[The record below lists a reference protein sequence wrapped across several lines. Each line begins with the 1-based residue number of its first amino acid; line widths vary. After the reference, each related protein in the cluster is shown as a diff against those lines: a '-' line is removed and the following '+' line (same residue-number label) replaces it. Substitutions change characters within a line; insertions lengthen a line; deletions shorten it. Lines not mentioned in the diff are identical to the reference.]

1 MTGTTAFIA
10 FRFDR
15 RHDKSG
21 VRSFDKRL
29 GTGHRSGLDFGKLLR
44 TCLVTLAAPAA
55 AATTAAFAMFS
66 GRLLRFL
73 CGCGRLR
80 LAIGRFGRFT
90 RQGEGDDLWRLLR
103 LGARVLLSA
112 VRTTVASRAL
122 ASALVALLLAT
133 PAARRITLAA
143 LFARLCG
150 RLGACT

>member
-1 MTGTTAFIA
+1 VFRA
-10 FRFDR
+10 FRLDR
-15 RHDKSG
+15 RHDERG
-21 VRSFDKRL
+21 VRSFDERL
-29 GTGHRSGLDFGKLLR
+29 GTGHRTGLDFGKLLR
-44 TCLVTLAAPAA
+44 TCLVTLATPAA

-80 LAIGRFGRFT
+80 RAIGRFGRFT
-90 RQGEGDDLWRLLR
+90 RQGEGDDLWRRR

-112 VRTTVASRAL
+112 VRTAVPSRAL

-143 LFARLCG
+143 LFAPRCR
-150 RLGACT
+150 RLGACV

>member
-1 MTGTTAFIA
+1 M
-10 FRFDR
+10 
-15 RHDKSG
+15 
-21 VRSFDKRL
+21 
-29 GTGHRSGLDFGKLLR
+29 
-44 TCLVTLAAPAA
+44 TLAAPAA

-90 RQGEGDDLWRLLR
+90 RQGEGDDLWRLR